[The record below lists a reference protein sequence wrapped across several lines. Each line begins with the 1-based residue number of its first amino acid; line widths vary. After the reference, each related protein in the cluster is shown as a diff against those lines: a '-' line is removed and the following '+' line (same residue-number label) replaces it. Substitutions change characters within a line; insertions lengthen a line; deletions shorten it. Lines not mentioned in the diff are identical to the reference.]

1 MTNIELNRK
10 LRYATR
16 ELTGRREKDIDYLKR
31 QLLVYQKDLQVS
43 EHLRNILKSLSFTDQ
58 SSLCTAS

>member
-1 MTNIELNRK
+1 MNIELNKK

-16 ELTGRREKDIDYLKR
+16 ELTGRREKDIEYLKR

-43 EHLRNILKSLSFTDQ
+43 QHLRNILKSLSLTDQ